1 MRTHRTRYLRVVGA
15 TPLAEWPTLPA
26 PSSQRLDRLVVTLIA
41 VGAACCAAFAFGTQ
55 IIGHDEGIYVL
66 TAASIREAGEYRL
79 TNLPSQ
85 PLQTK
90 YPPLYP
96 LVLAAVLA
104 PDAPVADQVVR
115 LKLVNAVCLGATLL
129 LISMLLRRVG
139 LFGPWPLAS
148 ALLLLA
154 FSPGMLASTNWLMA
168 ESLFT
173 TLLVAVFVATPHG
186 ADGVDRQIAIAALL
200 AGLTALTRSAGI
212 GVCIGLVWHLGRTFG
227 RTRAVI
233 AALIMLAI
241 VGPWWIWAGVNE
253 STTLNPLEQY
263 YVTYERS
270 AWTRFFETPG
280 FSLRMLASNA
290 LGLASAVPLVAG
302 FYTAIAALVGV
313 ILIGVG
319 LFCTRKQQLT
329 RLIVSVSCAYALIA
343 AGHPMNLDRYVI
355 PLIPALLV
363 MLSAG
368 FSALTTGT
376 SAGARTW
383 SVPVHVAMAFLMAGN
398 ALWARRYV
406 EVSRLGMNAGIG
418 YVQPFEWKGFDEV
431 ILWLRTNTP
440 SGAIIASGYDTTY
453 AAYTG
458 RRGLRPWLHE
468 PEAYDPRYGRYLGWS
483 ADANRTAMLLSQVNA
498 SYLIVDPYLPDG
510 PGLHARTMLES
521 LIRQLP
527 RRWELRF
534 TSSDGLHQIYR
545 RADTRMND
553 HGSAGRALAQ

>member
-1 MRTHRTRYLRVVGA
+1 MSSAIRVREDHGSLFPA
-15 TPLAEWPTLPA
+15 QLPG
-26 PSSQRLDRLVVTLIA
+26 SSSGRLDSLVVTLIA
-41 VGAACCAAFAFGTQ
+41 VGASCCAAFAFGTQ
-55 IIGHDEGIYVL
+55 IIGHDEGIYVM

-96 LVLAAVLA
+96 LALAAVLA

-115 LKLVNAVCLGATLL
+115 LKLVNAVCLGGSLL
-129 LISMLLRRVG
+129 LISLLLRRVG
-139 LFGPWPLAS
+139 LSGPWPLAS
-148 ALLLLA
+148 SLLLLA
-154 FSPGMLASTNWLMA
+154 LSPGMLAATNWLMA
-168 ESLFT
+168 EALFT
-173 TLLVAVFVATPHG
+173 TLIVAVFVATPQG
-186 ADGVDRQIAIAALL
+186 ETDGVDRQIAVAALL
-200 AGLTALTRSAGI
+200 ASLTALTRSAGT
-212 GVCIGLVWHLGRTFG
+212 GVCIGLVWHLGRTLG

-241 VGPWWIWAGVNE
+241 VGPWWIWAGVNAN
-253 STTLNPLEQY
+253 TTLNPLEHY
-263 YVTYERS
+263 YVSYERS
-270 AWTRFFETPG
+270 AWTRLFETPG
-280 FSLRMLASNA
+280 FALRMLASNA
-290 LGLASAVPLVAG
+290 LGLASAVPMVAG
-302 FYTAIAALVGV
+302 FYTAVTALVGV

-319 LFCTRKQQLT
+319 VFCTRKQQLT
-329 RLIVSVSCAYALIA
+329 RLILSISCAYTLIA

-363 MLSAG
+363 MLAAG

-376 SAGARTW
+376 SLGARTW
-383 SVPVHVAMAFLMAGN
+383 SVPVHLAMAALVAGN

-418 YVQPFEWKGFDEV
+418 YVQPFEWKGFEEV

-440 SGAIIASGYDTTY
+440 PDSIIASGYDTTY

-468 PEAYDPRYGRYLGWS
+468 PETYDPRYGRYLRWS
-483 ADANRTAMLLSQVNA
+483 ADADRTARLLSQVNA
-498 SYLIVDPYLPDG
+498 SYLVVDPYLPDG

-521 LIRQLP
+521 LIRQVP

-545 RADTRMND
+545 RADTRD
-553 HGSAGRALAQ
+553 E